1 MNHEHKNTILSETG
15 IDIPY
20 AESYS
25 KVLDRSLWT
34 RKEYL
39 IICAAVL
46 FQAFAYSFE
55 SNMYYSALSYVTAY
69 LISTSI
75 GSILPTILQIL
86 RAALV
91 PFFIKFSDV
100 CGRAES
106 ISIAMFLYLIGIAIQ
121 GAAKSFVQVAVGQI
135 FYGMG
140 STGVLVLTQVLIAD
154 TTHLIDRGIMFALWD
169 VPSIAS
175 VFIVQALTDPLTL
188 PKPGEPEDKWRRA
201 FLVMGIVS
209 VIGAVILLVPLWR
222 LQRKA
227 LSNQT
232 RRFERRSV
240 QWLLH
245 EFDTIGALLLTL
257 GMSLTLL
264 PMILANSYEGNWKN
278 GKIIAMMCSGIVA
291 ILLLVVWEAKFTDRP
306 IMSMKIWGN
315 RTAFGALVITL
326 VFAIMSSVN
335 YQYLALYLVV
345 SRNISYGDAYLL
357 ERGYPVVWTIC
368 QLVTAFLMKRFNT
381 CRPFVWIGIA
391 IHVLGVGLMI
401 PARLPTASD
410 AFVVISQA
418 IAGGGAGIA
427 NVASTVAVTG
437 IVDKENVAT
446 VIGAQQVLSSIG
458 YAVGGA
464 LAGGVWTQYLPKRL
478 ERHIT
483 SPYDKH
489 LALNDPLKYIPS
501 LDPRT
506 KGQLVDAYADSQ
518 MLMSI
523 ITCCLA
529 VVAFICAMMMQ
540 HVDLLQDQPGRDQ
553 EVSDKPGTAAIS
565 NTAELK

>member
-1 MNHEHKNTILSETG
+1 MDRHQEAT
-15 IDIPY
+15 Y
-20 AESYS
+20 AENGVDTPEAESFS
-25 KVLDRSLWT
+25 KILDRSLWT
-34 RKEYL
+34 KKEYL
-39 IICAAVL
+39 VISAAVL

-55 SNMYYSALSYVTAY
+55 SNMYYSALSYVAAY
-69 LISTSI
+69 LVSTSI
-75 GSILPTILQIL
+75 GSVLPTILQIL

-100 CGRAES
+100 VGRAES
-106 ISIAMFLYLIGIAIQ
+106 ITIAMLFYLIGITVQ
-121 GAAKSFVQVAVGQI
+121 GAAKTFVDVAVGQI

-154 TTHLIDRGIMFALWD
+154 TTHLIDRGLMFALWD

-175 VFIVQALTDPLTL
+175 VFIVQALTDPLTV
-188 PKPGEPEDKWRRA
+188 PKGDEPKDKWRRA

-209 VIGAVILLVPLWR
+209 VIGAAVLLVPLWR

-227 LSNQT
+227 LRDRT
-232 RRFERRSV
+232 RRFQRRSIR
-240 QWLLH
+240 WLLH
-245 EFDTIGALLLTL
+245 EFDTVGALLLTAA
-257 GMSLTLL
+257 MSLTLL

-278 GKIIAMMCSGIVA
+278 GKIIAMICSGIIA
-291 ILLLVVWEAKFTDRP
+291 MFLLVIWEAKYTDRP
-306 IMSMKIWGN
+306 IMSMKIWAN
-315 RTAFGALVITL
+315 RTAFSALVITL

-345 SRNISYGDAYLL
+345 SRNITYGDAYLL

-368 QLVTAFLMKRFNT
+368 QLITAILMKRFNT
-381 CRPFVWIGIA
+381 CRPFVWLGIS
-391 IHVLGVGLMI
+391 IHVIGVGLMI

-427 NVASTVAVTG
+427 NVASTVAATG
-437 IVDKENVAT
+437 IVAKKDVAT

-458 YAVGGA
+458 YAIGGA

-478 ERHIT
+478 EKHIT
-483 SPYDKH
+483 SSYDKH
-489 LALNDPLKYIPS
+489 LALNDPLEYIPN
-501 LDPRT
+501 LDAVT

-523 ITCCLA
+523 ITCGLGII
-529 VVAFICAMMMQ
+529 AFICAMMMQ
-540 HVDLLQDQPGRDQ
+540 HVDLLQDQPGRNQ
-553 EVSDKPGTAAIS
+553 EAKDEQDS
-565 NTAELK
+565 TAEKAVQEK

>member
-1 MNHEHKNTILSETG
+1 M
-15 IDIPY
+15 
-20 AESYS
+20 
-25 KVLDRSLWT
+25 LDRSLWT
-34 RKEYL
+34 KREYL
-39 IICAAVL
+39 VICAAVL

-106 ISIAMFLYLIGIAIQ
+106 ISIAMALYLIGITIQ
-121 GAAKSFVQVAVGQI
+121 GAARSFVQVAVGQI

-154 TTHLIDRGIMFALWD
+154 TTRLIDRGVMFALWD

-188 PKPGEPEDKWRRA
+188 PKLGEPEDKWRKA

-209 VIGAVILLVPLWR
+209 VVGAAVLLAPLWY

-227 LSNQT
+227 LRDRT
-232 RRFERRSV
+232 KRFQRRSI
-240 QWLLH
+240 QWLMR

-257 GMSLTLL
+257 SMSLTLL

-278 GKIIAMMCSGIVA
+278 GKIIAMMCSGIA
-291 ILLLVVWEAKFTDRP
+291 AIILLIIWEIKFTDRP

-368 QLVTAFLMKRFNT
+368 QLITAFLMKRYNT
-381 CRPFVWIGIA
+381 CRPFIWIGIT

-401 PARLPTASD
+401 PARLPTAPD
-410 AFVVISQA
+410 AFVVVSQA

-427 NVASTVAVTG
+427 NVASTISVTG
-437 IVDKENVAT
+437 IVDKKDVAT
-446 VIGAQQVLSSIG
+446 VIGAQQVLSSVG
-458 YAVGGA
+458 YAIGGA
-464 LAGGVWTQYLPKRL
+464 LAGGIWTQYLPRRL
-478 ERHIT
+478 EKHIA

-501 LDPRT
+501 LDPVT
-506 KGQLVDAYADSQ
+506 KAQLVDAYADSQ

-529 VVAFICAMMMQ
+529 VIAFVCAMMMQ
-540 HVDLLQDQPGRDQ
+540 HVDLLQDQPDKNQ
-553 EVSDKPGTAAIS
+553 EVSDESDNAATK
-565 NTAELK
+565 NVVELK